1 MTNPLIPIILCGGS
15 GSRLWPLSRDSYP
28 KQFLSLDSEKYSLLQ
43 QTEKRLVGFDNLEN
57 PIIVCNKDHRFIVA
71 EQMREININPLSIL
85 LEPVGKNTAPAITIA
100 ALNALEN
107 YKDPTLL
114 VLSSDHKINNEANFH
129 QAIKIGLKHA
139 EKSKL
144 VTFGVVPDSPQTG
157 YGYIKAGKF
166 FSSDLKQGGEIEE
179 FIEKPNSEKAK
190 LFIKNKRYTWNS
202 GIFLFKA
209 KTFLREIKKFCP
221 NLLENCK
228 ISLKESKVD
237 LDFIRLDKKS
247 FFNCDD
253 ISVDI
258 AIMEKTKDGVVIPLD
273 AGWSDIGSWKSVWET
288 SEKNLNGNV
297 IRGNVIT
304 KDSRDSYFRSEHRLI
319 VGIGLEDLI
328 ITETN
333 DAILIM
339 KKDKSQEVKNIVS
352 DLKKRKI
359 PEGQKHK
366 KIYRP
371 WGNYQSIIDD
381 KNWQVKLIEVKP
393 HQELSLQM
401 HHYRSE
407 HWIVIKGIAKVE
419 IDNKVIYLN
428 ENQST
433 YIPQKT
439 KHRLSNP
446 KDNLLTIIEVQIG
459 TYLGEDDII
468 RFEDK
473 YGRPTK

>member
-1 MTNPLIPIILCGGS
+1 MNNPLIPIILCGGS

-28 KQFLSLDSEKYSLLQ
+28 KQYLSLDSGNFTLLQ
-43 QTEKRLVGFDNLEN
+43 QTEQRLIGLDNLEN
-57 PIIVCNKDHRFIVA
+57 PIIVCNNDHRFIVA

-100 ALNALEN
+100 ALNALETF
-107 YKDPTLL
+107 KDPTLI
-114 VLSSDHKINNEANFH
+114 VLSSDHKINNKANFH
-129 QAIKIGLKHA
+129 KAIKVGLKHA

-166 FSSDLKQGGEIEE
+166 FSSDINQGGDIAE
-179 FIEKPNSEKAK
+179 FIEKPNFEKAK
-190 LFIKNKRYTWNS
+190 ILFKNKKYTWNS

-209 KTFLREIKKFCP
+209 KTFLSEIERFCP
-221 NLLENCK
+221 SLLENCK
-228 ISLKESKVD
+228 LSLNKSKFD
-237 LDFIRLDKKS
+237 LDFRRLDKES
-247 FFNCDD
+247 FYKCDN

-258 AIMEKTKDGVVIPLD
+258 AIMEKTKKGVVIPLD

-288 SEKNLNGNV
+288 SEKNLDGNV
-297 IRGNVIT
+297 IRGNVII
-304 KDSRDSYFRSEHRLI
+304 KNSKNSYIRSEHRLV

-328 ITETN
+328 VTETN
-333 DAILIM
+333 DALLIIN
-339 KKDKSQEVKNIVS
+339 KDKSQEVKDIVS
-352 DLKKRKI
+352 DLKERKI

-393 HQELSLQM
+393 NQALSLQM

-407 HWIVIKGIAKVE
+407 HWIVVKGIAKVE

-428 ENQST
+428 ENEST
-433 YIPQKT
+433 YIPQKS

-446 KDNLLTIIEVQIG
+446 KDKILTIIEVQIG